1 MDEAAEPDEAHGGRR
16 TGRASACWAYEKF
29 VWDNLPR
36 NYAANF
42 VHGMLGMT
50 GFRLVNAPTFIP
62 AYLHM
67 LAVASIPGFPPFL
80 RLFANPDAIVGLGL
94 ALQQVG
100 QVVSPIVGAAQIEHR
115 KKVLPASMLM
125 GTLMRVQILGMAI
138 VGWLLAPAP
147 LLVAVLGFLLLL
159 GLFSGA
165 QRVAFQLLLAKVIPI
180 SQRGRLQAW
189 RNVSGGLIAAGLSYV
204 AGRYL
209 VGARPYG
216 SGPTVLGVHLWHNG
230 YSTTFLA
237 AFVLTSLGLTAL
249 SLLLREPEPPTL
261 RPRMRVRDRMRD
273 LPALLRGDRGFMFF
287 MLAQTCAVAGRI
299 AAPFYILYASKT
311 IALTGANL
319 GILSVVYLGADTLSN
334 MLWGYLG
341 DRSGFKSTFVIAL
354 VLWIAATA
362 LLLLAHTPPLVFLA
376 FFGLGAAQSG
386 YNMSSQTMVLE
397 FGLREDM
404 AMRLAFSSTAEGL
417 MSALGPLAGGLIAA
431 AAGYPVLFVASIT
444 FEIAAL
450 VILLALVEE
459 PRKRRL
465 LRDSQTRRRAPEGLA
480 LKPRFGEVDHAAD
493 QGFRRRLRG

>member
-1 MDEAAEPDEAHGGRR
+1 LDEASEVGGTAAAEPTLREREA
-16 TGRASACWAYEKF
+16 AYDKF
-29 VWDNLPR
+29 VWDNLRR
-36 NYAANF
+36 NYAANY

-67 LAVASIPGFPPFL
+67 LATAAIPGFPPVL
-80 RLFANPDAIVGLGL
+80 RMFANPDAIVGLGL

-125 GTLMRVQILGMAI
+125 GTMMRVQILGMAI
-138 VGWLLAPAP
+138 SGWILSGAP
-147 LLVAVLGFLLLL
+147 LLVAMLVFLLLL

-189 RNVSGGLIAAGLSYV
+189 RNVTGGLIAAGLSYA
-204 AGRYL
+204 AGRWL
-209 VGARPYG
+209 IGAKAYA
-216 SGPTVLGVHLWHNG
+216 SGPTVLGVHLWRNG
-230 YSTTFLA
+230 YSTTFMA

-261 RPRMRVRDRMRD
+261 RPRMRVRDRLRD
-273 LPALLRGDRGFMFF
+273 LPALLRHDRGFLFF
-287 MLAQTCAVAGRI
+287 MLAQTCAVGGRI
-299 AAPFYILYASKT
+299 AAPFYILFARST
-311 IALTGANL
+311 IELTGANL
-319 GILSVVYLGADTLSN
+319 GLLSLAYLGADTVSN

-341 DRSGFKSTFVIAL
+341 DRSGFKSTFVISL
-354 VLWIAATA
+354 LLWIGATA
-362 LLLLAHTPPLVFLA
+362 LLLFGHTPLLVFAA

-417 MSALGPLAGGLIAA
+417 MLAIGPLAGGLIAA
-431 AAGYPVLFVASIT
+431 VAGYPVLLVASIV
-444 FEIAAL
+444 FLVVAL
-450 VILLALVEE
+450 VILLTLVEE
-459 PRKRRL
+459 PRNR
-465 LRDSQTRRRAPEGLA
+465 GLA
-480 LKPRFGEVDHAAD
+480 HSARA
-493 QGFRRRLRG
+493 

>member
-1 MDEAAEPDEAHGGRR
+1 LDDSDELDAAAPVDAELHAREQ
-16 TGRASACWAYEKF
+16 AYEKF

-36 NYAANF
+36 NYAANY

-67 LAVASIPGFPPFL
+67 LAAASIAGFPPVL
-80 RLFANPDAIVGLGL
+80 RMFASPDAIVGLGL

-125 GTLMRVQILGMAI
+125 GTMMRVQILGMA
-138 VGWLLAPAP
+138 VSGWLLSGAP
-147 LLVAVLGFLLLL
+147 LLIAMLGFLLLL

-189 RNVSGGLIAAGLSYV
+189 RNVTGGLIAAGLSYA
-204 AGRYL
+204 AGRWL
-209 VGARPYG
+209 IGAKPYAP
-216 SGPTVLGVHLWHNG
+216 GPTVLGVHLWRNG

-249 SLLLREPEPPTL
+249 SLLLREPEPPKL
-261 RPRMRVRDRMRD
+261 RPQMRVRDRLRD

-287 MLAQTCAVAGRI
+287 MLAQTFSVAGRI
-299 AAPFYILYASKT
+299 AAPFYILYARTT
-311 IALTGANL
+311 IELTGANL
-319 GILSVVYLGADTLSN
+319 GLLTLAYLGADTVSN

-341 DRSGFKSTFVIAL
+341 DRSGFRSTFVIAL
-354 VLWIAATA
+354 VLWIGATA
-362 LLLLAHTPPLVFLA
+362 LLMLGHTPLLVFIA
-376 FFGLGAAQSG
+376 FCGLGAAQSG

-397 FGLREDM
+397 FGLREDI

-417 MSALGPLAGGLIAA
+417 MAAIGPLVGGLIAA
-431 AAGYPVLFVASIT
+431 LAGYSVLFVASIT
-444 FEIAAL
+444 FEVIALA
-450 VILLALVEE
+450 ILLSLVEE
-459 PRKRRL
+459 PRNRGL
-465 LRDSQTRRRAPEGLA
+465 LRMA
-480 LKPRFGEVDHAAD
+480 KP
-493 QGFRRRLRG
+493 

>member
-1 MDEAAEPDEAHGGRR
+1 MDEPAELEAPDPDLAAREQ
-16 TGRASACWAYEKF
+16 AYEAF

-36 NYAANF
+36 NYAANY

-50 GFRLVNAPTFIP
+50 GFRLINAPTFIP

-67 LAVASIPGFPPFL
+67 LAVASVAGFPPFL
-80 RLFANPDAIVGLGL
+80 RAFANPDAVVGLGL

-115 KKVLPASMLM
+115 KKVLSASMLM
-125 GTLMRVQILGMAI
+125 GTLMRVQILGMALA
-138 VGWLLAPAP
+138 GWFLSGAP
-147 LLVAVLGFLLLL
+147 LLAAMLAFLLLF

-189 RNVSGGLIAAGLSYV
+189 RNVTGGLIAAVLSYA
-204 AGRYL
+204 AGRWL
-209 VGARPYG
+209 IGAKPYAPG
-216 SGPTVLGVHLWHNG
+216 RTVLGVHLWHNG
-230 YSTTFLA
+230 YSTTFIA

-249 SLLLREPEPPTL
+249 ALMLREPEPPKL
-261 RPRMRVRDRMRD
+261 RPQMRVRDRLRD
-273 LPALLRGDRGFMFF
+273 LPALLRHDRGFMFF

-299 AAPFYILYASKT
+299 AAPFYILYARST
-311 IALTGANL
+311 IELTGANL
-319 GILSVVYLGADTLSN
+319 GLMSLVYLGADTVSN

-341 DRSGFKSTFVIAL
+341 DRSGFKSTFVISL
-354 VLWIAATA
+354 VLWVGATA
-362 LLLLAHTPPLVFLA
+362 LLIVAHTPLLVFVA

-417 MSALGPLAGGLIAA
+417 MSAIGPLVGGLIAA
-431 AAGYPVLFVASIT
+431 AAGYVVLFMASMG
-444 FEIAAL
+444 FEAVAL

-459 PRKRRL
+459 PRNR
-465 LRDSQTRRRAPEGLA
+465 GLA
-480 LKPRFGEVDHAAD
+480 AT
-493 QGFRRRLRG
+493 

>member
-1 MDEAAEPDEAHGGRR
+1 LAEAESPDGTAAAEAGLREREQ
-16 TGRASACWAYEKF
+16 AYEKF

-36 NYAANF
+36 NYAANY

-50 GFRLVNAPTFIP
+50 GFRLVNTPTFIP

-67 LAVASIPGFPPFL
+67 LAAAAIPGLPPAL
-80 RLFANPDAIVGLGL
+80 RLFASPDAIVGLGL

-115 KKVLPASMLM
+115 KRVLPASMLM
-125 GTLMRVQILGMAI
+125 GAMMRVQILGMA
-138 VGWLLAPAP
+138 VAGWLLSGGP
-147 LLVAVLGFLLLL
+147 LLAAMLVLLSLL
-159 GLFSGA
+159 GLFSGT

-189 RNVSGGLIAAGLSYV
+189 RNVTGGLIAAGLSYA
-204 AGRYL
+204 AGRWL
-209 VGARPYG
+209 IGAAPYAP
-216 SGPTVLGVHLWHNG
+216 GPAVLGVHLWRNG
-230 YSTTFLA
+230 YSTTFMA

-249 SLLLREPEPPTL
+249 SLLLREPEPPTV
-261 RPRMRVRDRMRD
+261 RPQMRVRDRMRD
-273 LPALLRGDRGFMFF
+273 LPALLRHDRGFMFF

-299 AAPFYILYASKT
+299 AAPFYILFARST
-311 IALTGANL
+311 IELTGANL
-319 GILSVVYLGADTLSN
+319 GLLSLAYLGADTVSN
-334 MLWGYLG
+334 MLWGHLG
-341 DRSGFKSTFVIAL
+341 DRSGFRSTFAVSL
-354 VLWIAATA
+354 VLWIGATA
-362 LLLLAHTPPLVFLA
+362 LLMLAHSPLLVFAA

-431 AAGYPVLFVASIT
+431 VAGYPVLFVASIA
-444 FEIAAL
+444 FEAAAL

-459 PRKRRL
+459 PRNRGL
-465 LRDSQTRRRAPEGLA
+465 ARAPA
-480 LKPRFGEVDHAAD
+480 P
-493 QGFRRRLRG
+493 

>member
-1 MDEAAEPDEAHGGRR
+1 LDEAAKVGETAGADPTLREREA
-16 TGRASACWAYEKF
+16 AYDKF
-29 VWDNLPR
+29 VWDNLRR
-36 NYAANF
+36 NYAANY

-67 LAVASIPGFPPFL
+67 LATAAIPGFPPVL
-80 RLFANPDAIVGLGL
+80 GMFANPDAIVGLGL

-125 GTLMRVQILGMAI
+125 GTMMRVQILGMAI
-138 VGWLLAPAP
+138 SGWVLSGAP
-147 LLVAVLGFLLLL
+147 LLIAMLAFLLLL

-189 RNVSGGLIAAGLSYV
+189 RNVTGGLIAAGLSYA
-204 AGRYL
+204 AGRWL
-209 VGARPYG
+209 IGAKAYG
-216 SGPTVLGVHLWHNG
+216 AGPTVLGVHLWRNG
-230 YSTTFLA
+230 YSTTFMA

-261 RPRMRVRDRMRD
+261 RPRMRVRDRLRD
-273 LPALLRGDRGFMFF
+273 LPALLSHDRGFLFF
-287 MLAQTCAVAGRI
+287 MLAQTCAVGGRI
-299 AAPFYILYASKT
+299 AAPFYILFARTT
-311 IALTGANL
+311 IELTGANL
-319 GILSVVYLGADTLSN
+319 GLLSLAYLGADTVSN

-341 DRSGFKSTFVIAL
+341 DRSGFKSTFVISL
-354 VLWIAATA
+354 LLWIGATA
-362 LLLLAHTPPLVFLA
+362 LLLFGHTPLLVFAA
-376 FFGLGAAQSG
+376 FSGLGAAQSG

-417 MSALGPLAGGLIAA
+417 MSAIGPLAGGLIAA
-431 AAGYPVLFVASIT
+431 VAGYPVLFVAAIV
-444 FEIAAL
+444 FLLAAL
-450 VILLALVEE
+450 VVLLTLVEE
-459 PRKRRL
+459 PRNR
-465 LRDSQTRRRAPEGLA
+465 GLM
-480 LKPRFGEVDHAAD
+480 R
-493 QGFRRRLRG
+493 QGQA